1 MVKTIQISILSL
13 IFLLVVFLF
22 IKIKKSSNNAGNVS
36 NSSYQIMKKYR
47 YGYFV
52 YNDKWKFKYK
62 DDKLVTGKF
71 YYLIEQIDE
80 INNCFL
86 GLFYLKNI
94 SEQGV
99 FFGSEKKEV
108 NSKLELYAKIYA
120 KNIIKYVIS
129 ENILDTELA
138 NLEYCENWVK
148 L

>member
-1 MVKTIQISILSL
+1 MIKTIQISILSL
-13 IFLLVVFLF
+13 LFLLVVFLF
-22 IKIKKSSNNAGNVS
+22 IKIKKSSNNVGSVS
-36 NSSYQIMKKYR
+36 NSSYQFMKKYR
-47 YGYFV
+47 YSYYV

-62 DDKLVTGKF
+62 DDKLETGKI

-86 GLFYLKNI
+86 GVFYLKNI
-94 SEQGV
+94 SEKGIY
-99 FFGSEKKEV
+99 FGSEKREV

-138 NLEYCENWVK
+138 HLEYCEKWVK
-148 L
+148 F